1 MTADPRP
8 VHNPRGR
15 YRLLLH
21 AFGPGVSS
29 DLRQSD
35 NPVEGA
41 RWLTAVCSENPD
53 ADFMVDVEDLR
64 SGGRQRLTYSAASGD
79 LDVQALS
86 HPERPGDDELFESY
100 SRALNEITGLALNL
114 AYAGGPGWRDSLEPP
129 LSADARRKLH
139 EQVSEQD
146 LLAPMAQMA
155 KALRARDEAADRAAE
170 QLADLIEQSEITAAV
185 SVTGMEEDSERTA
198 AVAARLGAA
207 DSPDAL
213 MAAIEDRLRNT

>member
-1 MTADPRP
+1 MTAVPKP

-15 YRLLLH
+15 YYLLLH

-29 DLRQSD
+29 DLSQSD
-35 NPVEGA
+35 DPVDGA

-64 SGGRQRLTYSAASGD
+64 SGGRQRLTYSAKGGD
-79 LDVQALS
+79 LDIQALS
-86 HPERPGDDELFESY
+86 HPERPGDDELFEKY
-100 SRALNEITGLALNL
+100 SLALNEITGLALNL
-114 AYAGGPGWRDSLEPP
+114 AYAGGPGWKNSPEPP

-155 KALRARDEAADRAAE
+155 RALRARDEAADRAAE
-170 QLADLIEQSEITAAV
+170 RLADLIEESEITAAV
-185 SVTGMEEDSERTA
+185 SVTGMDEDTERAA
-198 AVAARLGAA
+198 AVAARLAA
-207 DSPDAL
+207 ANSPEAL
-213 MAAIEDRLRNT
+213 AAAIEDRMRK